1 MKLLRNLLLAGC
13 VITSFS
19 AFAETKIGVVDIRA
33 ALFSSDSAK
42 AFSQKMEG
50 EFKTQEMEVRAVQ
63 ESGQKLQERI
73 KKDAAIMSDTE
84 RTKLALQL
92 EEKAKEFKYLKGKLD
107 NAVATKKQEFI
118 QSSKP
123 KVDEVLKDL
132 VESEKYDLIM
142 PREAVIYS
150 AQSFDV
156 TAKVIEKLNALK

>member
-1 MKLLRNLLLAGC
+1 MFPLPDSLFLLYY
-13 VITSFS
+13 V
-19 AFAETKIGVVDIRA
+19 
-33 ALFSSDSAK
+33 
-42 AFSQKMEG
+42 
-50 EFKTQEMEVRAVQ
+50 
-63 ESGQKLQERI
+63 
-73 KKDAAIMSDTE
+73 
-84 RTKLALQL
+84 ALQL